1 MNIAEAERR
10 TGLSRANIRFY
21 EKEGLLKPTRGENG
35 YRDYTED
42 DVQTLRKIM
51 LLRRLRLS
59 VPDIRAIESGEKALP
74 EAAEQQLSVLQSD
87 IRESEQ
93 AYAMCQAI
101 CSDKADWNGLDVDR
115 YQSITLPLAQDDPRE
130 KDRIPPAGCP
140 WRRFLARNI
149 DATWYGLLWNMAA
162 QWLLRINPDKIS
174 VPSVLWAVACGYVGW
189 LLMFIFEPLLLH
201 CWGTTVGKW
210 VFGLSV
216 RDEDGNKLSI
226 RTAYVRLWGVFAEG
240 AYYGV
245 PFLELYYNYQCYRVC
260 TEEELPWDLE
270 NGCSIIVREREV
282 RVLRVVLYVLLVGL
296 VNLAQYGI
304 DLHAKMPPNRG
315 DLTMAEFVENCN
327 DYLKYNEGLSPFVQ
341 SDGSWNTDI
350 QIGGSYDVATMT
362 GNMADVSIETDEN
375 GYVKSVTIT
384 ADSQD
389 GVQGNLERRTVY
401 YAFAA
406 SYAKWNSLYTDY
418 MMDSFIGD
426 GWTYDAPDAKNTKET
441 TIDGL
446 DIRYEYEYSFKE
458 VTNGNANGTM
468 PYHSVLTISK
478 E

>member
-21 EKEGLLKPTRGENG
+21 EKEELLKPTRGENG

-74 EAAEQQLSVLQSD
+74 EAAERQLGVLQSD

-101 CSDKADWNGLDVDR
+101 CSDHADWNGLDVDR

-149 DATWYGLLWNMAA
+149 DAALYGLLWNMAA
-162 QWLLRINPDKIS
+162 QWLLRINPDKVS
-174 VPSVLWAVACGYVGW
+174 VSGVVWSVACGYVGW
-189 LLMFIFEPLLLH
+189 LLMFVFEPLLLH
-201 CWGTTVGKW
+201 YWGTTLGKW

-226 RTAYVRLWGVFAEG
+226 RTAYARLWGVFVDG
-240 AYYGV
+240 ACYGV
-245 PFLELYYNYQCYRVC
+245 PLLELYYNYKCYRVC

-282 RVLRVVLYVLLVGL
+282 RVLRVVMYVLLLGL

-315 DLTMAEFVENCN
+315 ELTLEQFVENCN
-327 DYLKYNEGLSPFVQ
+327 DYLHYNEYMTNYVMP
-341 SDGSWNTDI
+341 DGSWNV
-350 QIGGSYDVATMT
+350 DVPSNGRYVWMLGKA
-362 GNMADVSIETDEN
+362 ADVSVETDEN
-375 GYVKSVTIT
+375 GYVQSVTVT
-384 ADSQD
+384 ADSED
-389 GVQGNLERRTVY
+389 GVLGTLERQTVY

-406 SYAKWNSLYTDY
+406 SYAKWNSLYADY
-418 MMDSFIGD
+418 MMDSYIGD
-426 GWTYDAPDAKNTKET
+426 GWDYSAPDAKNTKET

-458 VTNGNANGTM
+458 VKDGNANGTM